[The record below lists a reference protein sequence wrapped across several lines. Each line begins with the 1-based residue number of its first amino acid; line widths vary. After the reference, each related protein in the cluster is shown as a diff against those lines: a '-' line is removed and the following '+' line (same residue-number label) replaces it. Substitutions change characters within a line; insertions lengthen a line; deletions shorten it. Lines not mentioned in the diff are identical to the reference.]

1 MKLLVLL
8 SLAIACVTASAASDD
23 KTIDRRFY
31 PPDPD
36 TVDANKLPS
45 VAKGLKPGMPFLS
58 ARRAIIK
65 SGWRPLDLKR
75 TWTAD
80 EAPDCGLL
88 ECVLHRRGVIEL
100 EGCPTDRPVCVFYY
114 RKGASWLQLMA
125 HGEDLTD
132 LKIYYWATQK
142 PESYDHT
149 TKLPRAK

>member
-1 MKLLVLL
+1 MRRFALLCLM
-8 SLAIACVTASAASDD
+8 VTCTIASASHDD
-23 KTIDRRFY
+23 KVIDRRFY

-36 TVDANKLPS
+36 TVDATKLPH

-114 RKGASWLQLMA
+114 RKGRSWLQVMTL
-125 HGEDLTD
+125 GEEFGHIDV
-132 LKIYYWATQK
+132 YYWANQA
-142 PESYDHT
+142 PESF
-149 TKLPRAK
+149 AKPSTR